1 MNKNNLP
8 PGTIVKIIK
17 DLIFDGNKQQ
27 FVDYEERFHKD
38 NKEDILCVVKGD
50 KEPIGAYYLTVIP
63 TG

>member
-38 NKEDILCVVKGD
+38 NKKIYFALLK
-50 KEPIGAYYLTVIP
+50 VIKNQ
-63 TG
+63 